1 MVTQAAASHA
11 AEKPLE
17 KLTVHFT
24 VLSPIHIG
32 TREGALQPMEFLFD
46 GRQVHV
52 VDETKLGRFLMQ
64 KNLMD
69 TFVQHAFSGE
79 LRKKGL
85 HGFLR
90 EKLRDADFAKIGAE
104 VSAYSVPGG
113 SPDMGDFRPFVR
125 DGFGRVYLPGTSI
138 KGVLRTAFL
147 YALLK
152 EEGSGSRGQPHPRE
166 GRVTTWIRDL
176 RDKPKKYKERTKKF
190 LSAPLQEDLLQSW
203 TIPGN
208 AHDQNRDILR
218 CLKVRDAYPL
228 NGKVHTRVIP
238 IRFLSK
244 RADGS
249 HYWSQKPKGNGDL
262 VIWVEAVAGGTFQ
275 AEILWDHDLWAK
287 FSKENPRKKLPAASA
302 KGVLLLADRMNRDLS
317 AHEKAFFTEK
327 GIPEGALLKS
337 WYETLGGSIFR
348 IGFGSGMLS
357 TTVNLL
363 WSHSLRQ
370 EIRNVCGLDR
380 GTDPAPKSRRVW
392 VSSDGRCL
400 PMGWARVTLPDGAA
414 PAETKPKPAPPGPGG
429 TGKPNDREKP
439 PAEPQPRPKVSLQEE
454 TAPRDP
460 SVPSGG
466 PPKTSTVPG
475 TTPTPPARPTAPTPR
490 PGTPGTPPSPSVGLV
505 DKARAVALTNK
516 IAMERLFEEMER
528 ADESLAR
535 KAAEVLKER
544 LERQNLWKRTPFRTT
559 IEEYLG

>member
-1 MVTQAAASHA
+1 
-11 AEKPLE
+11 
-17 KLTVHFT
+17 
-24 VLSPIHIG
+24 
-32 TREGALQPMEFLFD
+32 
-46 GRQVHV
+46 
-52 VDETKLGRFLMQ
+52 
-64 KNLMD
+64 
-69 TFVQHAFSGE
+69 
-79 LRKKGL
+79 
-85 HGFLR
+85 
-90 EKLRDADFAKIGAE
+90 
-104 VSAYSVPGG
+104 
-113 SPDMGDFRPFVR
+113 
-125 DGFGRVYLPGTSI
+125 
-138 KGVLRTAFL
+138 
-147 YALLK
+147 
-152 EEGSGSRGQPHPRE
+152 
-166 GRVTTWIRDL
+166 
-176 RDKPKKYKERTKKF
+176 
-190 LSAPLQEDLLQSW
+190 
-203 TIPGN
+203 
-208 AHDQNRDILR
+208 
-218 CLKVRDAYPL
+218 
-228 NGKVHTRVIP
+228 
-238 IRFLSK
+238 
-244 RADGS
+244 
-249 HYWSQKPKGNGDL
+249 L
-262 VIWVEAVAGGTFQ
+262 VIWVEAVVGGTFQ

-337 WYETLGGSIFR
+337 WYEKLRESIFR

-414 PAETKPKPAPPGPGG
+414 PAETKPKPTIAEGEGPA
-429 TGKPNDREKP
+429 KPSSPEKP
-439 PAEPQPRPKVSLQEE
+439 STGPEPRPRVSPQEE

-460 SVPSGG
+460 SVDTEG
-466 PPKTSTVPG
+466 PGKKSAAPG

-490 PGTPGTPPSPSVGLV
+490 PATPGTPPSPLVGLV

-535 KAAEVLKER
+535 KAAQVLKER
-544 LERQNLWKRTPFRTT
+544 LERQNLWKRTPYRTT

>member
-1 MVTQAAASHA
+1 MVTQAAPSHA

-46 GRQVHV
+46 GQHVHV
-52 VDETKLGRFLMQ
+52 VDETKLGRFLMK

-69 TFVQHAFSGE
+69 AFVQEAFSGQ

-85 HGFLR
+85 HGFLKER
-90 EKLRDADFAKIGAE
+90 LRDADFTRIGAE
-104 VSAYSVPGG
+104 VSAYSIPGG
-113 SPDMGDFRPFVR
+113 SADMGDFRPFVR

-152 EEGSGSRGQPHPRE
+152 TQGLSTGQQPPHPRE
-166 GRVTTWIRDL
+166 SDVKNWIRTL
-176 RDKPKKYKERTKKF
+176 RGERNKERAKKF
-190 LSAPLQEDLLQSW
+190 LSAPLQKELLQSW
-203 TIPGN
+203 KIAGN

-228 NGKVHTRVIP
+228 NGKVQTRVIP

-249 HYWSQKPKGNGDL
+249 HYWSQKPRGTGDL
-262 VIWVEAVAGGTFQ
+262 IIWVEAVVGGTFQ
-275 AEILWDHDLWAK
+275 TEILWDHDLWAK

-317 AHEKAFFTEK
+317 AHEKAFFTGK
-327 GIPEGALLKS
+327 GTHEGALLKS
-337 WYETLGGSIFR
+337 WYEKLGGSIFR

-392 VSSDGRCL
+392 VINEQECR
-400 PMGWARVTLPDGAA
+400 PMGWARVTIPDGAA
-414 PAETKPKPAPPGPGG
+414 PAETKPTPAPAEGEEP
-429 TGKPNDREKP
+429 GKPSPPEKP
-439 PAEPQPRPKVSLQEE
+439 SAGPQPSPEVSPQKE
-454 TAPRDP
+454 TTPRAP
-460 SVPSGG
+460 SVATEG
-466 PPKTSTVPG
+466 PVKKSPAPG
-475 TTPTPPARPTAPTPR
+475 TTPKPSERTTAPAPR
-490 PGTPGTPPSPSVGLV
+490 PGTPDTSPTAPVGLL
-505 DKARAVALTNK
+505 DKATAVSLTDK
-516 IAMERLFEEMER
+516 IAMERLFKEMER
-528 ADESLAR
+528 SDEALAR
-535 KAAEVLKER
+535 KAAHILKER
-544 LERQNLWKRTPFRTT
+544 MERQKLWKKTPFRTT
-559 IEEYLG
+559 IEEYLS